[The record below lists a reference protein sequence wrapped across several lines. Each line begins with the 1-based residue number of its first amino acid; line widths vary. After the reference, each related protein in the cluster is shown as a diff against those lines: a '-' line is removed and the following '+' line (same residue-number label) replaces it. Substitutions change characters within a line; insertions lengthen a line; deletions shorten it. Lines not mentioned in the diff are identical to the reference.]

1 MGGTYEQEQLSSCGA
16 ARARAKKSEWPLY
29 KLTIQRQLYKI
40 TIEAPAQC
48 RSLQSEHT
56 AQGGDELPFHLFRL
70 EGGNIDISG

>member
-1 MGGTYEQEQLSSCGA
+1 MSRSSCPAVGLLG
-16 ARARAKKSEWPLY
+16 RWAKKSEWPLY

>member
-1 MGGTYEQEQLSSCGA
+1 MGLGWSMG
-16 ARARAKKSEWPLY
+16 RAKKSEWPLY

-56 AQGGDELPFHLFRL
+56 AQGGDEFLLTIRL
-70 EGGNIDISG
+70 DVRGGQHRQVRGGY

>member
-1 MGGTYEQEQLSSCGA
+1 MSRSSCGGA
-16 ARARAKKSEWPLY
+16 ARAKKSEWPLY

-70 EGGNIDISG
+70 EGGNIDKLERAT